1 MQIVKAEGKYRIY
14 GENIEVYDELEPD
27 FYQFMV
33 DDNGP
38 YIVRTSKPELN
49 DKVYGTDQKK
59 VEKCFKTYQSFN
71 RSLGIM
77 LVGDKG
83 NGKTLFAKQMC
94 LKMINSGYPVINV
107 NFFHPSLPM
116 FMTQIS
122 QECVFLFDEFE
133 KMFEHDER
141 RGSAQNEMLSTFDGI
156 NMTKKMFIITC
167 NDISKLSQ
175 YIYNRPGR
183 FHYSFTFSE
192 PTYNDIE
199 SYLNDNIN
207 TDTCI
212 EKVEDIVL
220 FCYINGLNYDCLRS
234 LTFELNN
241 GYSLVDSF
249 DDLNI
254 GYNEDKRGFITVVYE
269 NGETLKG
276 DFTFTPF
283 SDTMVGCDVHPNR
296 SWYSVGTV
304 RFRIHDLKYDPSKD
318 LYITPDNFKI
328 EWDNPASTDN
338 KERKDAIMH
347 FRDSKPSYISVNIK
361 KNTKINPLRYDWD
374 DDRVGYGEDDGCT
387 VQALY
392 DSRSAGGIGFI
403 QKRCDTKLKCIEP
416 HIDIE
421 PCEEDSSCNGSC

>member
-1 MQIVKAEGKYRIY
+1 MQIVKAEGQYRIY

-33 DDNGP
+33 DDHGP

-49 DKVYGTDQKK
+49 DKVYGKDQTK

-94 LKMINSGYPVINV
+94 IKMINSGYPVINV
-107 NFFHPSLPM
+107 NFYHPSLPM

-141 RGSAQNEMLSTFDGI
+141 LGSAQNEMLSTFDGI

-192 PTYNDIE
+192 PTYTDIE
-199 SYLNDNIN
+199 CYLRDNIN
-207 TDTCI
+207 TETCI
-212 EKVEDIVL
+212 EKVDDIVL

-234 LTFELNN
+234 LSFELNN

-254 GYNEDKRGFITVVYE
+254 GYSEDKRGYIHVIYE
-269 NGETLKG
+269 NGEILKG
-276 DFTFTPF
+276 DFNFTPF
-283 SDTMVGCDVHPNR
+283 SDRIIGCDVHPNR
-296 SWYSVGTV
+296 AWYSVGTV
-304 RFRIHDLKYDPSKD
+304 RFRIHDIKYDPTKD
-318 LYITPDNFKI
+318 LYIAPEDFKI

-338 KERKDAIMH
+338 MERKDDIMH
-347 FRDSKPSYISVNIK
+347 FRGSKPSYISVNIT
-361 KNTKINPLRYDWD
+361 KNTKINPLRYDWGD
-374 DDRVGYGEDDGCT
+374 DNESGKYMADEITEEVIRPI
-387 VQALY
+387 
-392 DSRSAGGIGFI
+392 SNIGFT
-403 QKRCDTKLKCIEP
+403 QKKVRGLECSEMTSET
-416 HIDIE
+416 
-421 PCEEDSSCNGSC
+421 PCGGSI